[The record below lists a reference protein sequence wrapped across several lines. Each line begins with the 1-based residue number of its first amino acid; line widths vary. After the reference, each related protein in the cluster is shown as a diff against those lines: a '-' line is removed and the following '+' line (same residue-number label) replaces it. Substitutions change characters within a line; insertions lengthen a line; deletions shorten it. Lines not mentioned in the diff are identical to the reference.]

1 MGKRAVK
8 RRKKVG
14 RGPRSLLVNTLEN
27 VSKKAFKECYEEI
40 TDLIGDSP
48 GIYALYDGPELYYVG
63 KSTDLRNRVKSHL
76 HDRHYASWTHFSL
89 YLVRRAEHI
98 SEIESLL
105 VRIANPEGN
114 RKVPKGRTDGQMR
127 KKLKGL
133 VKQKYRTMVEEM
145 FGEKIKTKRI
155 VTPGAKAAATHRK
168 LKGLVQCN
176 KTLYRTYKGK
186 DYKATLTPSG
196 TIRIGGKNFA
206 SPTAAAQ
213 AVTKKISG
221 SGWDFW
227 FIKNKDG
234 VWVRLSDYAK

>member
-8 RRKKVG
+8 RRKKV
-14 RGPRSLLVNTLEN
+14 RHETRSLLVNTLEN

-40 TDLIGDSP
+40 TYLTGDSP

-76 HDRHYASWTHFSL
+76 HDRHYASWSHFSL
-89 YLVRRAEHI
+89 FLVRRAEHI

-133 VKQKYRTMVEEM
+133 VKQKYRTIVEEM

-155 VTPGAKAAATHRK
+155 VTPGAKAASTHRK
-168 LKGLVQCN
+168 LKGLVQCK

-186 DYKATLTPSG
+186 DYKATITPTG
-196 TIRIGGKNFA
+196 TIKVGDKNFA
-206 SPTAAAQ
+206 SPTAAAE
-213 AVTKKISG
+213 AVAHRKGIN
-221 SGWDFW
+221 GWTFW
-227 FIKNKDG
+227 YIKNKDG
-234 VWVRLSDYAK
+234 EWVRLSDYVR

>member
-1 MGKRAVK
+1 MGERVVK
-8 RRKKVG
+8 RRKKAR

-98 SEIESLL
+98 SEMESLL

-133 VKQKYRTMVEEM
+133 VKRKYRTLVEEM
-145 FGEKIKTKRI
+145 FGEKKKTKRI
-155 VTPGAKAAATHRK
+155 VTPGVKAASTHRK
-168 LKGLVQCN
+168 LKRLVQCN

-186 DYKATLTPSG
+186 DYRATLTPSG
-196 TIRIGGKNFA
+196 MIKVGDRNFA
-206 SPTAAAQ
+206 SPSGAAL
-213 AVTKKISG
+213 AVTGRQRGI
-221 SGWDFW
+221 
-227 FIKNKDG
+227 DG
-234 VWVRLSDYAK
+234 